1 MVVPAIKAACDATVV
16 LLLLLL
22 LLLASSFDDEPS
34 SVMEDKRCDDND
46 VQRVGVLMR

>member
-16 LLLLLL
+16 LLLL